1 MESFPSIKAYR
12 LMAMKT
18 LDRHERELSDLLDN
32 PVIYNH
38 CPYGQR
44 SEELLKTYRTK
55 LKEARHQFMEEHLYY
70 LKRFG

>member
-18 LDRHERELSDLLDN
+18 LDRHQREVDDLLYN
-32 PVIYNH
+32 PVVNKH
-38 CPYGQR
+38 CAYGQR
-44 SEELLKTYRTK
+44 SEELLKAHRAK
-55 LKEARHQFMEEHLYY
+55 LKEVRSQFMEEHLYY